1 MPSGLKNDPGA
12 NFHFYVDIESVF
24 QGVFREVSGLG
35 SENPVIEHWAGAKSG
50 ETVYTKQP
58 GRIKY
63 NDITLKA
70 GLGEDTLKLHKW
82 REKVEL
88 GKVAEARTN
97 GTIWMFDQE
106 NNPLAKWRFMN
117 AWPSKLSGPSLNANA
132 NDTAIE
138 EMTIAV
144 EKLSRE
150 M

>member
-1 MPSGLKNDPGA
+1 
-12 NFHFYVDIESVF
+12 
-24 QGVFREVSGLG
+24 
-35 SENPVIEHWAGAKSG
+35 VIEDWAAGKSG

-63 NDITLKA
+63 NDITFKA
-70 GLGEDTLKLHKW
+70 GLTEDSLKLHKW

-88 GKVAEARTN
+88 GKVNEARTN

-106 NNPLAKWRFMN
+106 NNPMAKWRFLN

-144 EKLSRE
+144 EKISRE
-150 M
+150 L